1 MKKPLW
7 ISMIAFL
14 TCTPVVMP
22 QANQN
27 GGAAQDRGSETHKM
41 SGKQTKL
48 SGTVGTDGKTL
59 TADKDRRIW
68 MISNPE
74 ALSGIAGRHV
84 RVRALLEAALNRIRI
99 VSVSAFAEERAGV
112 KFGDAAFR
120 R

>member
-1 MKKPLW
+1 MKKPLL

-14 TCTPVVMP
+14 TCTPVMA

-27 GGAAQDRGSETHKM
+27 GGAAQNPGSETRKM
-41 SGKQTKL
+41 SGKRTRL

-59 TADKDRRIW
+59 TADNGRRIW
-68 MISNPE
+68 MVSNPE
-74 ALSGIAGRHV
+74 ALSGIGGRHV
-84 RVRALLEAALNRIRI
+84 KVRALLDAALNQIRI
-99 VSVSAFAEERAGV
+99 MSVSAFGEERAGV